1 MDLITEQRLARRESI
16 LEAARQMIAEVGY
29 EAVTVRDL
37 AERCRVSVPTLYNQ
51 FGGKDG
57 VLSAAIESQ
66 LTSVLNGAPLSGAKP
81 GFARLLAVVDACAEQ
96 LLALSAY
103 HQRLLEAFASLDS
116 TASIQQRVAQQLTSV
131 MCQEL
136 TRMQGSRQLASWA
149 APQLL
154 AEQMTSAC
162 IGAAIVWSSG
172 LHDDRYL
179 QPAMRYATGLVLLGV
194 ARGAPAK
201 TLQQR
206 VEAAQEVLMRD
217 RTAVLA
223 GEDSSE
229 GPAVTPASST
239 GKKT

>member
-66 LTSVLNGAPLSGAKP
+66 LLNVLNGAPLAREKP
-81 GFARLLAVVDACAEQ
+81 GFPRLLAVVDQCAEQ

-116 TASIQQRVAQQLTSV
+116 TASVQQRVAEQLINVLSE
-131 MCQEL
+131 EL
-136 TRMQGSRQLASWA
+136 SRMQTRRQLASWA
-149 APQLL
+149 VPALL

-172 LHDDRYL
+172 LHEDPYL

-194 ARGAPAK
+194 TRGAAAK
-201 TLQQR
+201 TLRQR
-206 VEAAQEVLMRD
+206 VEAAQETLVRGRAAARAREDVNLS
-217 RTAVLA
+217 
-223 GEDSSE
+223 GES
-229 GPAVTPASST
+229 AT
-239 GKKT
+239 GHPPPI